1 MEIHVLGPQCLPVQ
15 LKYRYKPVVLFINI
29 IAFITVHFFFNFHNI
44 CEKNMIF
51 CVKSMQV
58 FLEEENAQQCSN
70 YLYSFSLRISK
81 IIPRINTITAERKLK
96 LMMLRKHLPELP
108 RSDIGL
114 CYWMIKIRFV
124 DFPVYFEDCE

>member
-1 MEIHVLGPQCLPVQ
+1 
-15 LKYRYKPVVLFINI
+15 
-29 IAFITVHFFFNFHNI
+29 
-44 CEKNMIF
+44 
-51 CVKSMQV
+51 MQV

-108 RSDIGL
+108 
-114 CYWMIKIRFV
+114 
-124 DFPVYFEDCE
+124 

>member
-1 MEIHVLGPQCLPVQ
+1 
-15 LKYRYKPVVLFINI
+15 
-29 IAFITVHFFFNFHNI
+29 
-44 CEKNMIF
+44 
-51 CVKSMQV
+51 MQV

-114 CYWMIKIRFV
+114 CY
-124 DFPVYFEDCE
+124 